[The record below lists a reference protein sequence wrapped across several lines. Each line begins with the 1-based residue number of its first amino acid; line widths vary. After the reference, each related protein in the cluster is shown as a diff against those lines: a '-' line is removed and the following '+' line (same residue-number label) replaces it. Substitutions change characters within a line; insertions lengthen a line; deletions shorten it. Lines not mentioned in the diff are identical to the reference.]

1 MLNYQRVSILESQIV
16 HITPSFPIKK
26 AQSQSAFPLSKIRM
40 RFAGCPAITAVSTW
54 GSAESL

>member
-1 MLNYQRVSILESQIV
+1 M

-26 AQSQSAFPLSKIRM
+26 AQSEKSAFPLSKIRM